1 MAWRVC
7 AFTARVALTSAR
19 CGIGLVGSAMK
30 QKDGLDEL
38 LDSHLVLLAVAL
50 WFMMLESPS
59 EIISTTLVPIS
70 VILFMGYMSTH
81 G

>member
-1 MAWRVC
+1 MAWRGC
-7 AFTARVALTSAR
+7 ALTARVALTSVR

>member
-1 MAWRVC
+1 MAWRGC
-7 AFTARVALTSAR
+7 ALTARVALTSAR